1 MKYRAVVNAGRN
13 WKSLF
18 GEGDEYRQIAERC
31 VYLEASDLETAAERA
46 KWVVQAIYPE
56 ANAFDVYNVVD
67 EWREPDSVLEFVVG
81 SSATEVLVDQSPI
94 VMWQFQE
101 SKPAQWEHRAQKN
114 GALRNAMNPTEKR
127 QRELADEEA
136 ILVEY
141 KEQLKR
147 ATERVNEQEARLRLL
162 REVLTLETEEQSAST
177 DK

>member
-94 VMWQFQE
+94 VMWNFRD
-101 SKPAQWEHRAQKN
+101 SKPAEWEDR
-114 GALRNAMNPTEKR
+114 R
-127 QRELADEEA
+127 Q
-136 ILVEY
+136 
-141 KEQLKR
+141 
-147 ATERVNEQEARLRLL
+147 T
-162 REVLTLETEEQSAST
+162 TTAS
-177 DK
+177 

>member
-1 MKYRAVVNAGRN
+1 MKYRAVVTAGSRR
-13 WKSLF
+13 KSLF
-18 GEGDEYRQIAERC
+18 GEGTEHREIAERC

-101 SKPAQWEHRAQKN
+101 SKPAQWEHRVEKN
-114 GALRNAMNPTEKR
+114 GA
-127 QRELADEEA
+127 
-136 ILVEY
+136 
-141 KEQLKR
+141 
-147 ATERVNEQEARLRLL
+147 
-162 REVLTLETEEQSAST
+162 
-177 DK
+177 

>member
-1 MKYRAVVNAGRN
+1 M
-13 WKSLF
+13 
-18 GEGDEYRQIAERC
+18 
-31 VYLEASDLETAAERA
+31 
-46 KWVVQAIYPE
+46 QAIYPE

-114 GALRNAMNPTEKR
+114 GALRNTMNPTEKR

-177 DK
+177 EK